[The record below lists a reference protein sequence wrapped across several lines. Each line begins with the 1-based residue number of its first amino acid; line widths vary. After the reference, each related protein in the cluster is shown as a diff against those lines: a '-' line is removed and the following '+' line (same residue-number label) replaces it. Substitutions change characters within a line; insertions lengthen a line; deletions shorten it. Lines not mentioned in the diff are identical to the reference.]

1 AGLGWQAWGELSS
14 NACGVHAL
22 MTQLFPNPSV
32 GAPKLAQGLRLVLA
46 AGYWVKTTFVL
57 GLLACLL
64 LLAVPSLVQAQ
75 ENAPFPLPRPT
86 DRVPEGWSPAAA
98 AETEAPADV
107 EVAPLP
113 ADQATN
119 AAAAAAAVALDPQ
132 PVTLTAQIT
141 EDGAS
146 IPE

>member
-1 AGLGWQAWGELSS
+1 
-14 NACGVHAL
+14 
-22 MTQLFPNPSV
+22 
-32 GAPKLAQGLRLVLA
+32 
-46 AGYWVKTTFVL
+46 
-57 GLLACLL
+57 
-64 LLAVPSLVQAQ
+64 AVPSLVQAQ

-146 IPE
+146 IPEGIVWRIFDTKTDASGELALAAKSDEATAHVRLAP